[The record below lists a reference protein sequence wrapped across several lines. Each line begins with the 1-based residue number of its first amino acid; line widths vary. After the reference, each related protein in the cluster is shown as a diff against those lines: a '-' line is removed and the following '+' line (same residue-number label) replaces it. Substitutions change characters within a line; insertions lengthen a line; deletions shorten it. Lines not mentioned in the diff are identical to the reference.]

1 MMGEMVEK
9 KGRAKL
15 YISCYYACK
24 LYFLVKILLVKLNNL
39 RPSACLNLNY
49 STTKHKGKM

>member
-1 MMGEMVEK
+1 MGEMVEK

-24 LYFLVKILLVKLNNL
+24 LYFLVKILLVKLKNL
-39 RPSACLNLNY
+39 HTLACLNLNY
-49 STTKHKGKM
+49 STTKHKAKM